1 MTSTIFTFE
10 DFNALSREQSKQI
23 KQHESKKFWSKIV
36 YTKDLSH
43 DIKYSKILERGREV
57 EQLHN
62 EEKWANHEMDND
74 FTQKNQAIAESWS
87 ISEDRLCRICEQA
100 LDHFSD
106 WERQGDFDM
115 LDLYLSF
122 ENWIQL
128 HKFEVCYSFMFVYW
142 VCVSWVGGME
152 YQRIKTQNKRDKKFN
167 ENMGLVKKVF
177 SR

>member
-1 MTSTIFTFE
+1 
-10 DFNALSREQSKQI
+10 
-23 KQHESKKFWSKIV
+23 
-36 YTKDLSH
+36 
-43 DIKYSKILERGREV
+43 
-57 EQLHN
+57 
-62 EEKWANHEMDND
+62 
-74 FTQKNQAIAESWS
+74 
-87 ISEDRLCRICEQA
+87 
-100 LDHFSD
+100 
-106 WERQGDFDM
+106 M

-128 HKFEVCYSFMFVYW
+128 YKFEVCYSFMFVYW